1 MQSYMRLIIITLLIL
16 SFIFVNAQNDAQKV
30 NVTFKIITT
39 AKEAIGFAT
48 ITVISVPDTVHQ
60 QTKISDSSG
69 TVIFL
74 LERQHPYL
82 VRVSVVNHEPFEK
95 AITVKGDRP
104 TFTFT
109 IDQFVKSLKN
119 VIVNTTRPIMRQ
131 EDDKTIVD
139 PENLASSST
148 NAYEIIEKTP
158 GLFVDQDGNIYL
170 SSTTPATIYI
180 NGREQKMSTSDIA
193 TMLKNLPPTA
203 IASIEILR
211 TPSAKYDATA
221 SGGIVNVILKKGIRI
236 GLTGSIITG
245 FSQGI
250 YGNKYIGFNLSNN
263 NGRLTTYI
271 NTQYGRRSTYEQ
283 IRTNRIFSLDSV
295 LRQDAYTRY
304 PGNSYYIGY
313 GAGYELTKKW
323 DLNYDGRLSYNTN
336 NNKSINRSVIEK
348 ISTSQVSTS
357 NTNFVQN
364 KINNINITQG
374 INAKYKIDS
383 SGSEWT
389 TDFSFTYAPYNA
401 TQIFST
407 LYEQPTPGATG
418 GDGDINNNFYFFSAQ
433 TNLQKKF
440 PARKITIETGIKSTN
455 VHFSNSTDYFRE
467 LNGIRTNDFFRTRSY
482 TYNENINA
490 AYLQA
495 SKNISGI
502 IIKIGSRMENTNMKG
517 HQLIPGDTSFTL
529 HRTDLFPYIYISK
542 TVMKIAGY
550 DLRAY
555 LVFRR
560 TISRPAYEYLNPF
573 PRYIDEYLYES
584 GNPSL
589 RPQFTKNYEANVS
602 VDERPIVAIGYNDTK
617 DIFTQ
622 VIYQSDTNSRLAYR
636 TYDNLGSN
644 KETYIRLLGAIPPGK
659 RYFFVVGAQYN
670 HNFYN
675 GLYESKP
682 LRFKKGSW
690 TIFTYQTFR
699 ITKLM
704 QITLNGFARF
714 NGQQQ
719 FYELSTFGA
728 LNMSLSQQFLQKK
741 LIISL
746 NASDIFFTNKN
757 EFSINQGTVKA
768 SGMRQ
773 GDTRR
778 FGLNFRYNFGIR
790 KKEENN
796 IFNLESPERTN

>member
-1 MQSYMRLIIITLLIL
+1 MQPSRRLLIITPLIL
-16 SFIFVNAQNDAQKV
+16 FFNIVNAQKGTQKT
-30 NVTFKIITT
+30 NVTFKIIATG
-39 AKEAIGFAT
+39 KEPVGFAT
-48 ITVISVPDTVHQ
+48 VAIISVPDTINKEI
-60 QTKISDSSG
+60 KITDSSG
-69 TVIFL
+69 SVIFL
-74 LERQHPYL
+74 LEQMHPYL
-82 VRVSVVNHEPFEK
+82 VRVSAVNKEPLEK
-95 AITVKGDRP
+95 AITVRGDNP
-104 TFTFT
+104 IFTFILDPLAKT
-109 IDQFVKSLKN
+109 LEN
-119 VIVNTTRPIMRQ
+119 VVVNTTRPLMRQ

-148 NAYEIIEKTP
+148 NAFEIIEKTP

-193 TMLKNLPPTA
+193 AMLKTLPPTA

-211 TPSAKYDATA
+211 TPSAKYDASA
-221 SGGIVNVILKKGIRI
+221 SGGIVNVILKKGVRI
-236 GLTGSIITG
+236 GLTGSIVTG
-245 FSQGI
+245 LNQGS
-250 YGNKYIGFNLSNN
+250 YGNKYIGFNLNNN

-271 NTQYGRRSTYEQ
+271 NTQYGRRNTYEQ
-283 IRTNRIFSLDSV
+283 IKTDRIFSTDSV

-304 PGNSYYIGY
+304 PGNSYYVGY
-313 GAGYELTKKW
+313 GVGYELTKKL
-323 DLNYDGRLSYNTN
+323 DINYDGRLSYNMN
-336 NNKSINRSVIEK
+336 NNNSINRSIIEK
-348 ISTSQVSTS
+348 ISTGQVSTS
-357 NTNFVQN
+357 NTNLVKN
-364 KINNINITQG
+364 KINNFNITQG

-383 SGSEWT
+383 AGSEWT
-389 TDFSFTYAPYNA
+389 TDLSFTFAPYNA
-401 TQIFST
+401 TQMFST
-407 LYEQPTPGATG
+407 AYEQPLPGNTG
-418 GDGDINNNFYFFSAQ
+418 GDGDINNNFYFFSVQ

-440 PARKITIETGIKSTN
+440 PSRKITVETGIKSTN
-455 VHFSNSTDYFRE
+455 VHFKNETDYFRD
-467 LNGIRTNDFFRTRSY
+467 LNGIRTKDVFRTRSY

-490 AYLQA
+490 VYLQA

-502 IIKIGSRMENTNMKG
+502 IIKIGSRLENTNMKG
-517 HQLIPGDTSFTL
+517 HQTIPGDTSFTL

-542 TVMKIAGY
+542 TIMQIAGY

-555 LVFRR
+555 LVYRR
-560 TISRPAYEYLNPF
+560 TISRPAYEYMNPF

-622 VIYQSDTNSRLAYR
+622 VIYQSDTISRLAYR

-704 QITLNGFARF
+704 QFTVNGFARF

-728 LNMSLSQQFLQKK
+728 LNMNLSQQFLNKK
-741 LIISL
+741 LIITISA
-746 NASDIFFTNKN
+746 NDVFYTNKN
-757 EFSINQGTVKA
+757 EFSINQGSVNA

-778 FGLNFRYNFGIR
+778 FGINFRYNFGIR

-796 IFNLESPERTN
+796 IFNLESLERSN